1 MAQKLRFHL
10 DEHVPHGVAIGLRL
24 RGIDVTTST
33 DAELLS
39 EPDTRH
45 LDYGREQ
52 GRVVVTSDEDFLVL
66 DSKGYSHA
74 GIGFY
79 RKSSRTIGEII
90 RHLVLMWEVLEPA
103 DMENH
108 VEFL

>member
-1 MAQKLRFHL
+1 MGGKLRFHL
-10 DEHVPHGVAIGLRL
+10 DEHVPHAVAQGLRR

-33 DAELLS
+33 EAELLS
-39 EPDTRH
+39 QSDTKH
-45 LDYGREQ
+45 LDFGREQ

-66 DSKGYSHA
+66 DSNRYPHA
-74 GIGFY
+74 GIGYY
-79 RKSSRTIGEII
+79 RKGSRTIGQVI
-90 RHLVLMWEVLEPA
+90 RHLVLMWEVFEPS